1 MGICNSTCVNSRNEG
16 NPRQLGDGRL
26 GTSSDRARA
35 ESREC
40 GGVFQTATR
49 VSQTRARLTELGL
62 TLPLPPKA
70 LAAYSPAVI
79 RGEWVYTAGQ
89 LPLQDGQLISS
100 GLVGDEVSE
109 SEGAEAARIAALNGL
124 AAISSVVSDLDAITI
139 AKVVGYVACAP
150 GFTGQPN
157 VVNGAS
163 LLLAEVLGERGQ
175 HARSAVGVTALP
187 LGAPVE
193 IEIIARVDTNAP
205 RGIADIA

>member
-1 MGICNSTCVNSRNEG
+1 MSE
-16 NPRQLGDGRL
+16 
-26 GTSSDRARA
+26 
-35 ESREC
+35 
-40 GGVFQTATR
+40 
-49 VSQTRARLTELGL
+49 TRARLTELGL
-62 TLPLPPKA
+62 TLPAPPEA
-70 LAAYSPAVI
+70 LAAYSPAVV

-89 LPLQDGQLISS
+89 LPLQDGQLVAS
-100 GLVGDEVSE
+100 GSVGSEVSE
-109 SEGAEAARIAALNGL
+109 TEGAEAARIAALNGL
-124 AAISSVVSDLDAITI
+124 AAIGSVVSDLDAITV

-157 VVNGAS
+157 VLNGAS

-193 IEIIARVDTNAP
+193 IEIVARVGTSVD